1 MSLRATIVCQAI
13 TAQQRQQSCLSYVL
27 KAISAN
33 LAQVSLRNAL
43 LDSIATLDSQLQRSV
58 PLASTVLV
66 AQTLIINACSA
77 LIALK
82 SHKSQLLAP
91 TATMALALHKTSI
104 LNLAAE
110 SAVVVS
116 TLRTIPVNA
125 WTAHP
130 VMFASALLQVQLPQ
144 PQIRAA
150 TSVQLGTTVLW
161 EVTNLR
167 SVPSV
172 LTRRKKAQHQSAAV
186 CHVSSTTTTTCLA
199 RVVARSVDLPL
210 LQMVAQR
217 PALVMV

>member
-13 TAQQRQQSCLSYVL
+13 IAQPRQQSCRSYVL
-27 KAISAN
+27 KVISAN

-43 LDSIATLDSQLQRSV
+43 LDSIATLDSLLQLSV
-58 PLASTVLV
+58 PLASIVLV
-66 AQTLIINACSA
+66 AQTLTINACSA

-91 TATMALALHKTSI
+91 TATMALALHKTLI

-116 TLRTIPVNA
+116 ILRTIPVSA

-150 TSVQLGTTVLW
+150 TFVQLGTTVLW

-172 LTRRKKAQHQSAAV
+172 LTQRKKAHRQSAAV
-186 CHVSSTTTTTCLA
+186 CPVSLTTTAICLD
-199 RVVARSVDLPL
+199 RVVAKSVDLPL
-210 LQMVAQR
+210 LQMVVQR
-217 PALVMV
+217 PAPVMV

>member
-13 TAQQRQQSCLSYVL
+13 TAQQRQQSCLSCVL

-91 TATMALALHKTSI
+91 TATMALALNPRSGRLHLSNWVLLSFGK
-104 LNLAAE
+104 
-110 SAVVVS
+110 
-116 TLRTIPVNA
+116 LRT
-125 WTAHP
+125 
-130 VMFASALLQVQLPQ
+130 
-144 PQIRAA
+144 
-150 TSVQLGTTVLW
+150 
-161 EVTNLR
+161 
-167 SVPSV
+167 
-172 LTRRKKAQHQSAAV
+172 
-186 CHVSSTTTTTCLA
+186 
-199 RVVARSVDLPL
+199 
-210 LQMVAQR
+210 
-217 PALVMV
+217 